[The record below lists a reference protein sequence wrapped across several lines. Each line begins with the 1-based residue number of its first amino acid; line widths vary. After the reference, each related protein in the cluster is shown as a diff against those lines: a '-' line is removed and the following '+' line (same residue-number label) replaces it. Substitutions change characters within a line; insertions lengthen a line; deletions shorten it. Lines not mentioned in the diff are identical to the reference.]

1 MLDVSTQA
9 SIIHLL
15 MEVQRKFKV
24 AYLFITHDV
33 ELAKLIAD
41 RIAIMHDGRVV
52 KVVENNGGIKNADL
66 LSETH
71 TLSTF

>member
-1 MLDVSTQA
+1 
-9 SIIHLL
+9 
-15 MEVQRKFKV
+15 MELQRKFKV